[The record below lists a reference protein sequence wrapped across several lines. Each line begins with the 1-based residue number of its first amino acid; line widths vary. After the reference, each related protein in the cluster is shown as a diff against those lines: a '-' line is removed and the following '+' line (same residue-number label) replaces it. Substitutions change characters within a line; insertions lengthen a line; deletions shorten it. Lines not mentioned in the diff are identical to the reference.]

1 MFNPLLAR
9 CSWKCPNG
17 CRVPC
22 AWRPCTERAHHCCH
36 MPCSLPRALHVLA
49 PLCPPEVD
57 AELPLAHS
65 FALPSP
71 LSLALASVYS
81 HRAPA
86 VAMPALPASEA
97 STPPFLL
104 LAASSLP
111 DQPSG
116 SLASHA
122 CSLGPALPGTARC
135 HGQPWVQPLPARVA
149 GHSRPQPAESGP
161 GRGHDRAGR
170 PPLPQCPSPSRPRQP
185 LAGPDG
191 RSAPLPLVCSV

>member
-1 MFNPLLAR
+1 M
-9 CSWKCPNG
+9 
-17 CRVPC
+17 PC
-22 AWRPCTERAHHCCH
+22 A
-36 MPCSLPRALHVLA
+36 SLPRVLHILA
-49 PLCPPEVD
+49 PLRPPKVD

-104 LAASSLP
+104 LAPSSLP

-149 GHSRPQPAESGP
+149 GHSRPQPAESRP
-161 GRGHDRAGR
+161 GRGQGVAAAELAA
-170 PPLPQCPSPSRPRQP
+170 PPSRPW
-185 LAGPDG
+185 LAEGP
-191 RSAPLPLVCSV
+191 RRPAEPAPTASSAVIHVKDLAQQFD